1 MSIRSSSRAMLC
13 LIGCA
18 CFAAWATDPQQPT
31 TAAEIDGLARR
42 VAGAGDSVTRTQR
55 LVSWMNSRLQ
65 WVATDY
71 ESRTPE
77 QILARGAGN
86 CADLSAVLERLL
98 RPAAIPYRWVAEI
111 NLQPASSEREANARD
126 LVKEKGP
133 RMSVFGRRYNDHRWL
148 EVLDERSKEWVP
160 ADPATGLVG
169 TQPWLLARVAFEER
183 PPAPVPASAATLAD
197 MLVPLTIFTQR
208 DEAGVR
214 IGRSQ
219 HYLVDELDRLYGG
232 RARTLPSWP
241 AWVAAVQRFEPIAQ
255 SAFDGRIDLHQ
266 QPAVID
272 ELAST
277 YDALKKEA
285 HAAGLRHSRT
295 TARNS
300 NPPTST
306 NGSAVT
312 APGK

>member
-1 MSIRSSSRAMLC
+1 MMHSSRVLLLLLVC
-13 LIGCA
+13 V
-18 CFAAWATDPQQPT
+18 CFPAGSADSPLPT
-31 TAAEIDGLARR
+31 TAAEIDSLARH

-55 LVSWMNSRLQ
+55 LVSWMSSRLE

-86 CADLSAVLERLL
+86 CADLSSVLERLL

-111 NLQPASSEREANARD
+111 NLQPASDEREANARAK
-126 LVKEKGP
+126 VKENGP

-148 EVLDERSKEWVP
+148 EVLDERSQEWVP

-169 TQPWLLARVAFEER
+169 TQPWLLARVAFEDR
-183 PPAPVPASAATLAD
+183 PPAPVPAAADDLAE
-197 MLVPLTIFTQR
+197 MIVPLTIFVAK
-208 DEAGVR
+208 DKAGVR
-214 IGRSQ
+214 IDRSQ
-219 HYLVDELDRLYGG
+219 HYLIDELDRLYGG
-232 RARTLPSWP
+232 KAHTLSSWS
-241 AWVAAVQRFEPIAQ
+241 AWVAAVQRFAPIARG
-255 SAFDGRIDLHQ
+255 AFDNRVDLHQ
-266 QPAVID
+266 QPALID
-272 ELAST
+272 DFASA

-285 HAAGLRHSRT
+285 HAAGLRHSLT

-300 NPPTST
+300 NPPTMT
-306 NGSAVT
+306 NATAVT